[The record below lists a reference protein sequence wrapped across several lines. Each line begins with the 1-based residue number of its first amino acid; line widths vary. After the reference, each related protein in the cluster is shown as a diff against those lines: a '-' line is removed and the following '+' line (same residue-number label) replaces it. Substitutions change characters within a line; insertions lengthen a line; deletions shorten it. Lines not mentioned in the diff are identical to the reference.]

1 MRLLVIGGSGF
12 TGRQVLSAVPD
23 DWTVG
28 ALVRSSQAEEAV
40 SSYGATPLRGDLDE
54 PDSLRL
60 AAKEWRP
67 DLVICTASLG
77 FGHAEPILDALSIAG
92 SPRTVFTS
100 TTGIF
105 TALNP
110 ESKAVRIRAERSIE
124 NSDLP
129 WTILRPTMIYG
140 APGDRNME
148 RLLAS
153 LRRFPVVPAP
163 SGGRTLQQPVHVA
176 DLAAALISAATSH
189 ASIGQALNVAGPVPL
204 TFADLVK
211 RAGYALDR
219 RAGILPLPAGLLRS
233 LAAAQEAL
241 LTRPRVK
248 REQID
253 RLLEDK
259 VFDISEAR
267 QLLGFSP
274 RSFGAGIDQE
284 ARLILAGAHG
294 S

>member
-12 TGRQVLSAVPD
+12 TGRQVLSAVPC

-28 ALVRSSQAEEAV
+28 ALARSLQAEAAV
-40 SSYGATPLRGDLDE
+40 SQRGATPLRGDLDE
-54 PDSLRL
+54 PESLCL
-60 AAKEWRP
+60 VAKEWQP

-77 FGHAEPILDALSIAG
+77 FGHAEPILEALSIAG

-110 ESKAVRIRAERSIE
+110 ESKAVRIRAEQLIE

-153 LRRFPVVPAP
+153 LRRSPVVPAP
-163 SGGRTLQQPVHVA
+163 RGGRTLQQPVHVD
-176 DLAAALISAATSH
+176 DLAVALISAARST
-189 ASIGQALNVAGPVPL
+189 ASVGQALNVAGPMPL
-204 TFADLVK
+204 TFAQVVK
-211 RAGYALDR
+211 AAGQALDR
-219 RAGILPLPAGLLRS
+219 WAGVLPLPAGLLRS
-233 LAAAQEAL
+233 LAGVQETL
-241 LTRPRVK
+241 LSRPRVK
-248 REQID
+248 REQVD

-259 VFDISEAR
+259 VFDITESR

-274 RSFGAGIDQE
+274 RSFGSGIERE
-284 ARLILAGAHG
+284 ARLIFAGAHG